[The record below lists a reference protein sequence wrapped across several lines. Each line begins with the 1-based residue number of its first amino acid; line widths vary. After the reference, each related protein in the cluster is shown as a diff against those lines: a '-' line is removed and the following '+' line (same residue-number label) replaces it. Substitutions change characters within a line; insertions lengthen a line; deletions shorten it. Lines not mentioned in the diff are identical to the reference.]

1 MGSVNNAMSWL
12 TEIPAMLAMIARQ
25 PLAAVGG
32 AAALIAAAATLF
44 QRLTGVK

>member
-1 MGSVNNAMSWL
+1 MVNASEAMAWL
-12 TEIPAMLAMIARQ
+12 MEIPRILAMIARQ

-32 AAALIAAAATLF
+32 AAALIAAGAMLF

>member
-1 MGSVNNAMSWL
+1 MVNVSNAMSWI
-12 TEIPAMLAMIARQ
+12 TEIPALLAMIARQ

-32 AAALIAAAATLF
+32 AAALIAAGAMMF